1 MDWMST
7 LRYGVIL
14 QQERLRRARE
24 PWRGFSI
31 PVPHKWLRA
40 VRAALT
46 PRTKTA
52 RRARRPGRDGINPAG
67 GPVLPRDS
75 APA

>member
-7 LRYGVIL
+7 LRYGLIL

-24 PWRGFSI
+24 PWQWFG
-31 PVPHKWLRA
+31 VPMAYKWLRA
-40 VRAALT
+40 VRAAFAK
-46 PRTKTA
+46 RT
-52 RRARRPGRDGINPAG
+52 RRAPGDRPPARIKQAG
-67 GPVLPRDS
+67 GPALPRDN